1 MDLDKHKELSKQK
14 RKKNQSFFRSLKKV
28 KPKTLDNIIH
38 NLHDEVFN
46 YTDCLMCANCC
57 KTTGPLFTNI
67 DIQRISKY
75 LKLKPSIFTE
85 KYLRV
90 DEDNDYVL
98 QNLPCIFLNK
108 DNFCSIYEVRPKAC
122 KEFPH
127 TDRKKQSQLLSVTE
141 KNISVC
147 PAVYDIV
154 EKMKDK
160 LIK

>member
-14 RKKNQSFFRSLKKV
+14 RKKNKSFFRSLKKV
-28 KPKTLDNIIH
+28 KPKNLDNIIH

-57 KTTGPLFTNI
+57 KTTGPLFTNK